1 MDTAVGLLMVV
12 AAALGAGAAG
22 WLLRGRRLSTGVASA
37 TPAEPALPRP
47 PVPPPMPVPLSAG
60 ASAAPPPPPSGPDPA
75 PSPAAPGTL
84 TKAILDA
91 AVDGIVIIDE
101 SGIVR
106 SVNAAAERIF
116 GYPPEE
122 IVGRNINMLMP
133 EPYRSAHDG
142 YLAHYRE
149 SGEARIIGKGREVQG
164 LRKNGQVFP
173 MDLAVGG
180 AVVDGER
187 LFAGIVRDISIRR
200 ETEERLRYSEVKN
213 RAILEAAVDGIITID
228 DQGRIESFNRA
239 AERIFGYGAA
249 EVLGRNVSML
259 MPAPY
264 RQAHDGYLHSY
275 LKTAQPRIIGIG
287 REVEGRRKDGT
298 VFPLDLAVGEG
309 FLAGRRIFAGIVR
322 DITERKQTDADL
334 RTAKDEAE
342 RASVAKTKFLAAAS
356 HDLRQPVQSLVFFT
370 AALASQL
377 PEGAARGMV
386 SDMEVAV
393 GALKTLLDSLLD
405 VSKLDAGVV
414 TVRPMVFPVESI
426 LATIRVSYTTL
437 ASAKDVR
444 LTVVPS
450 SALVRTD
457 PALFGRMIQNLVDN
471 AVRYTNEGRILVGC
485 RHCGDRLRVE
495 VWDTGI
501 GIPAGRTE
509 EIFEEFTQIGN
520 PERDRENGL
529 GLGLAIV
536 KRLGRLLGHPVTVR
550 SEPGRG
556 SVFWVEVPLQASAR
570 QRPAVPRTVRP
581 AGDGSRRGVIVL
593 IDDEPVVLSS
603 LRAVLESWGFEV
615 VAAESAV
622 EALRLLAARERPPS
636 MILADYRLRE
646 GRTGTEAIRDVCD
659 LYHRAIPSIIITGD
673 TAPERIREAE
683 ASGISVLHKPVT
695 PPVLLSALTQTI
707 GSA

>member
-1 MDTAVGLLMVV
+1 MDAAVGLLVV
-12 AAALGAGAAG
+12 AAVALVSGAAG
-22 WLLRGRRLSTGVASA
+22 WALRGRRLSTASGE
-37 TPAEPALPRP
+37 TPDEPVPLEPAVP
-47 PVPPPMPVPLSAG
+47 PVPSA
-60 ASAAPPPPPSGPDPA
+60 SEPPPTEFPA
-75 PSPAAPGTL
+75 SERAGTL
-84 TKAILDA
+84 TQAILDA
-91 AVDGIVIIDE
+91 AVDGIVIIGE
-101 SGIVR
+101 TGIIR

-116 GYPPEE
+116 GYPAEE
-122 IVGRNINMLMP
+122 VVGRNVSMLMP

-142 YLAHYRE
+142 YLAHHRE
-149 SGEARIIGKGREVQG
+149 TGETRIIGKGREVQG
-164 LRKNGQVFP
+164 LRKNGHVFP
-173 MDLAVGG
+173 MDLAVGS
-180 AVVDGER
+180 AVVDGEH

-200 ETEERLRYSEVKN
+200 ETEERLRYSEAKN

-228 DQGRIESFNRA
+228 DHGRIESFNRA
-239 AERIFGYGAA
+239 AERIFGYSAA

-264 RQAHDGYLHSY
+264 RQAHDGYLDNY
-275 LKTAQPRIIGIG
+275 LKTSQPRIIGIG
-287 REVEGRRKDGT
+287 REVEGRRKDGET
-298 VFPLDLAVGEG
+298 FPMDLAVGEG

-322 DITERKQTDADL
+322 DITERKRADADL

-377 PEGAARGMV
+377 PEGTARAMV
-386 SDMEVAV
+386 DDMEVAV
-393 GALKTLLDSLLD
+393 AALKTLLDSLLD

-414 TVRPMVFPVESI
+414 SVRPMIFPVDSV
-426 LATIRVSYTTL
+426 LATTRVSYTTL
-437 ASAKDVR
+437 AAAKGVR

-450 SALVRTD
+450 NALVRTD
-457 PALFGRMIQNLVDN
+457 PALFGRMVQNLVDN
-471 AVRYTNEGRILVGC
+471 AVRYTGEGRILVGC
-485 RHCGDRLRVE
+485 RRRGDLLRVE

-501 GIPAGRTE
+501 GIPAGQTE

-520 PERDRENGL
+520 PERDREKGL

-536 KRLGRLLGHPVTVR
+536 KRLSRLLGHRVSVR
-550 SEPGRG
+550 SVHGRG
-556 SVFWVEVPLQASAR
+556 SVFWVEVPLQA
-570 QRPAVPRTVRP
+570 TVRLRPP
-581 AGDGSRRGVIVL
+581 AQRSEIVVGDGAGRGVIVL

-615 VAAESAV
+615 VAAESAT
-622 EALRLLAARERPPS
+622 EAIQLLAARERPPAV
-636 MILADYRLRE
+636 ILADYRLRE

-659 LYHRAIPSIIITGD
+659 LYRRAIPSIIITGD

-695 PPVLLSALTQTI
+695 PPVLLSALTQTM
-707 GSA
+707 GNA